1 MAGAPHLTDP
11 SPVEI
16 AVDTTVDAEAT
27 LVALD
32 RAAESW
38 GAGWERAG
46 LGGRLELP
54 VTAGVRRG
62 VLTCRVEARP
72 AGAGTRLTLTV
83 EAEDYRLNRA
93 AVAIL
98 AFGAAGA
105 IAATLWPFFP
115 QLLSVAPLAVVLA
128 LCAWFLVAARVRT
141 TTAAEFLELVVE
153 ECGRGA

>member
-1 MAGAPHLTDP
+1 
-11 SPVEI
+11 
-16 AVDTTVDAEAT
+16 
-27 LVALD
+27 
-32 RAAESW
+32 
-38 GAGWERAG
+38 
-46 LGGRLELP
+46 
-54 VTAGVRRG
+54 